1 MHFHSDPEPLGVVGV
16 ISPWNSPIILSVRAV
31 APALAAGCTV
41 VLKLPHQTALTNALF
56 SRAIAAVKSLPPGV
70 LNVITETGS
79 TGASMLVD
87 SPLVN
92 MISYT

>member
-1 MHFHSDPEPLGVVGV
+1 
-16 ISPWNSPIILSVRAV
+16 
-31 APALAAGCTV
+31 
-41 VLKLPHQTALTNALF
+41 F

-92 MISYT
+92 MISYTGSTKVGRLIAANGARTLKRLNLELGGKAPLIVFDDANLDVVVPQIVMALVA